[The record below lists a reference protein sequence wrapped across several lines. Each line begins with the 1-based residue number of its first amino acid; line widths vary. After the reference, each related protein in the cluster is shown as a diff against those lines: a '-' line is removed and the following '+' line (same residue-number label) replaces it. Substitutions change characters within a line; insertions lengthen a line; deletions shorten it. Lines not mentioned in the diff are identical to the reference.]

1 MSAPK
6 SINIRRKSS
15 ESNSNNIVGSYSS
28 RRSQQINRLSHSPM
42 QEGFLSQ
49 QKDFKDSQ
57 PKNDTPSS
65 QSNWLSSRPSEH
77 ERPVYANYG
86 SLAREERVPHRLGL
100 ISDDMST
107 TEDPNIV
114 RRHLN
119 TKISRNDDDF
129 SSLHLQG
136 GDVHRQVYRWQEEM
150 DQNQVI
156 RRGRSRSF
164 SALNP
169 NTNDLGRNIQ
179 DLKQAGGMRRDFLLN
194 RPSSAS
200 LGAPSNLSVQPNF
213 LNRNFIEF
221 LSVYGHFAGEELSEE
236 DEEEEEDFAMPRR
249 VTPSMIQ
256 SSDILEEEPLL
267 GSQQIR
273 HKTLPK
279 GSASNGKAVLLLLKS
294 FVGTGVLFLPKAFLL
309 GGLVFSSICLLVV
322 GLLSHICF
330 LLLIETRSKIPGS
343 FGDIGGTLY
352 GPKMRLAILTS
363 IVISQIGFAS
373 AYISFVASTL
383 QACVR
388 AVLASHKEY
397 HVAVFIFLQFLV
409 FVPLSMVRKISKLSA
424 TALIAD
430 AFILLGI
437 LYLYFW
443 DVFTL
448 ATKGIADVV
457 LFNRTDFSLF
467 IGVAIFTYEG
477 ICLILPIQEQM
488 AKPKNL
494 PKVLSGVMLAISL
507 LFISIGVVSYAAFG
521 SKVQTVVI
529 LNMPQS
535 SFTVVI
541 QFLYAVA
548 ILLSTPLQLFPAIA
562 IIEQG
567 IFTRSGKRNRKVKW
581 RKNTLRVFI
590 VMFSILVSWAGS
602 SRLDQF
608 VSMVGSLC
616 CIPLIYMYPP
626 MLHYKACATTWKLR
640 ALDITM
646 FVIGFVSMI
655 FTAYMTLF

>member
-1 MSAPK
+1 MSAPR
-6 SINIRRKSS
+6 SINIKRRSS
-15 ESNSNNIVGSYSS
+15 ESNNFNIVGSYSS
-28 RRSQQINRLSHSPM
+28 RRSQQIHRLSHSPL
-42 QEGFLSQ
+42 QEEFVPP
-49 QKDFKDSQ
+49 QKDSYITV
-57 PKNDTPSS
+57 DTPSS
-65 QSNWLSSRPSEH
+65 QSNWLSSRPPEYD
-77 ERPVYANYG
+77 RPIHPNYG
-86 SLAREERVPHRLGL
+86 SLAREERMPHRLGL
-100 ISDDMST
+100 ASDDILT

-119 TKISRNDDDF
+119 KKGPKDDEF
-129 SSLHLQG
+129 SSLYLQG
-136 GDVHRQVYRWQEEM
+136 GDVHRQVYRWQEEI

-169 NTNDLGRNIQ
+169 NSSDASRNIQ
-179 DLKQAGGMRRDFLLN
+179 DLKQAGGMRRDFLRN
-194 RPSSAS
+194 RPSSIS
-200 LGAPSNLSVQPNF
+200 LGSPSNFSVKPNF
-213 LNRNFIEF
+213 LNRNFLEF

-236 DEEEEEDFAMPRR
+236 DEEDEEDFAMPRR

-256 SSDILEEEPLL
+256 YSDLYEQEPLL
-267 GSQQIR
+267 DGQQAR
-273 HKTLPK
+273 HKAMPK

-309 GGLVFSSICLLVV
+309 GGLVFSSVCLLVV

-343 FGDIGGTLY
+343 FGDIGGVLY

-363 IVISQIGFAS
+363 IVVSQIGFAS

-388 AVLASHKEY
+388 AVIASHKEY
-397 HVAVFIFLQFLV
+397 HVAIFIFLQFLV
-409 FVPLSMVRKISKLSA
+409 FVPLSLIRKISKLSA

-448 ATKGIADVV
+448 ATKGVADVV
-457 LFNRTDFSLF
+457 LFNKTDFSLF

-488 AKPKNL
+488 ASPKNL
-494 PKVLSGVMLAISL
+494 PKLLTGVMLAISL
-507 LFISIGVVSYAAFG
+507 LFISIGFLSYAAFG

-535 SFTVVI
+535 SFTVVV

-590 VMFSILVSWAGS
+590 VIFAILVSWAGS

-608 VSMVGSLC
+608 VSMVGSVC

-640 ALDITM
+640 TLDVAMWI
-646 FVIGFVSMI
+646 IGFVSMI
-655 FTAYMTLF
+655 FTAYMTLL